1 LSGKERGRGL
11 AELLQVE
18 ELGDVSTR
26 RQRRSGQRRI
36 VVPTLVPGHGS
47 EGRADSAIPGCGGE
61 GQADGTVPGCGGE
74 G

>member
-18 ELGDVSTR
+18 ELGDVSTQ
-26 RQRRSGQRRI
+26 RQRSGQRRS

-47 EGRADSAIPGCGGE
+47 EGRADNAIPGCGGE
-61 GQADGTVPGCGGE
+61 GQADGAVPGCGGE